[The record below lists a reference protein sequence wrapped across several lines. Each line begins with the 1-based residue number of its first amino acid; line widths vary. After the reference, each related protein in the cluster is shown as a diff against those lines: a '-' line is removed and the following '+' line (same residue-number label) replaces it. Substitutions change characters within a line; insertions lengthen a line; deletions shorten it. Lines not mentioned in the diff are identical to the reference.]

1 MSSAAAFS
9 DRGVATEVDSR
20 GNVGLVEYWK
30 PLMWSAIFGGMVAA
44 MGVQVILTLLGV
56 GLGAAMANPASEPW
70 ADNDARG
77 MGIGAVVWLI
87 LSGIISFGIG
97 GYVAG
102 CMSGVIRTG
111 SGALHG
117 MLAWA
122 LAAVVGTTVTALAGS
137 ATLGGAAAGAGA
149 GAGGMAGTMRAPY
162 IAMGSG
168 TPREP
173 VSATDGRTDG
183 AARQGTVSPDGNT
196 PRVSEA
202 DARIAA
208 EKAAKGV
215 ARVSLWTGL
224 AFVLSMLA
232 ATAGGVAGRKAPF
245 KAMSQNRGA
254 VRPATA

>member
-1 MSSAAAFS
+1 MSSAATFS
-9 DRGVATEVDSR
+9 ERGVATEVDSR

-30 PLMWSAIFGGMVAA
+30 PLMWSAIFGGMIAA

-56 GLGAAMANPASEPW
+56 GLGAAVTNPASEPW
-70 ADNDARG
+70 ADSDARG
-77 MGIGAVVWLI
+77 MGIGAVIWLI
-87 LSGIISFGIG
+87 LSGIISFGVG
-97 GYVAG
+97 GFVAG
-102 CMSGVIRTG
+102 KMSGVVRTG

-122 LAAVVGTTVTALAGS
+122 LAAVVGTMVTALAGS

-149 GAGGMAGTMRAPY
+149 GAGGVAGTMRAPY
-162 IAMGSG
+162 IALGSG
-168 TPREP
+168 REP
-173 VSATDGRTDG
+173 VTDATRTDG
-183 AARQGTVSPDGNT
+183 TTRTTVVSPDGNT

-202 DARIAA
+202 DARLAA

-232 ATAGGVAGRKAPF
+232 ATAGGMAGRKGMFGPLAH
-245 KAMSQNRGA
+245 NRGTG
-254 VRPATA
+254 RPATT